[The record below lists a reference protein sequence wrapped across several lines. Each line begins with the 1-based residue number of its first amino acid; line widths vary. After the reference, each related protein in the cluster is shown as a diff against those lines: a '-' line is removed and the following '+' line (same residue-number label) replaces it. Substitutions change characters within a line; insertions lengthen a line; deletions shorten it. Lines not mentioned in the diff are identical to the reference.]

1 VVGNKDIDMG
11 CTFFLGEEDLEIAN
25 GWADLFP

>member
-11 CTFFLGEEDLEIAN
+11 CTFLGEEDLEIAN
-25 GWADLFP
+25 GKADLFP